1 MSGTV
6 VHFLKY
12 DETRQASNW
21 WGRTGLPQH
30 LAINKN
36 LVGKTTISRLLC
48 CCPDGFDTGFGAGM
62 SCPNDSEAVAFRG
75 LDWLESASWI
85 LWLLTSVNYIPQ
97 RNANHFGLFFKK

>member
-1 MSGTV
+1 MSATV

-36 LVGKTTISRLLC
+36 LVGTTTM
-48 CCPDGFDTGFGAGM
+48 F
-62 SCPNDSEAVAFRG
+62 
-75 LDWLESASWI
+75 
-85 LWLLTSVNYIPQ
+85 WLLAAVLMGSTQASALECRTQTTASRSRCGGWIGLKALH
-97 RNANHFGLFFKK
+97 RFFGW

>member
-1 MSGTV
+1 MSRTV

-36 LVGKTTISRLLC
+36 LVGKTTISRLFFAAVLMGSTQASALDC
-48 CCPDGFDTGFGAGM
+48 RAQTTANRSRCGGWIGLKALHGFCG
-62 SCPNDSEAVAFRG
+62 C
-75 LDWLESASWI
+75 
-85 LWLLTSVNYIPQ
+85 
-97 RNANHFGLFFKK
+97 